1 MAQESTQ
8 KDYCTL
14 TPSVQTSPIRIWGTA
29 DFSVNIK
36 LGTDWVEW
44 TSVKWAFNAAS
55 SIPYSNLKYEAWVNG
70 VNYWYQNFIWTEFWP
85 DNWFVAVNDITSKF
99 KVDFSEAWDYIVPV
113 TIINPGTK
121 ESYCSTDVEFK
132 VLVAEDDETKFYIQ
146 KNTTSYLPLVLN
158 DDSSIDLVNTKN
170 TVAADTNVNEA
181 YKGMIAALNE
191 SDLSNL
197 EIKEINGEKVLFINM
212 NGQTSIPNPGTW
224 VFVENASGPLHW
236 VFMTNDQLDGDNVVD
251 SNLYDVSEAVSPKWV
266 NLASSTVRHTTAV
279 EVGGKTIGY
288 AIYSEKDGINGWSY
302 APAKAANTTKF
313 YIQKNTTSYLPLVL
327 NDDNSIDLVNTKI
340 AVAADT
346 NVNEAYKGMI
356 AALNE
361 SDLSNLEIKE
371 INGEKV
377 LFINMNGQTSI
388 PNPGTWVFVENASG
402 PLHWVFM
409 TNDQLDGDNVVDSNL
424 YDVSEAVSPKW
435 VNLASSTVRHTTAVE
450 VGGKTIGYAIYSEKD
465 GINGWS
471 YAPKAYTIIFVDED
485 WTTVLHTQF
494 VTLWKTPVYN
504 WTTPT
509 KAADSS
515 YTYTFKEWTPALV
528 EVTDDATYKATYTS
542 TAKQSWGSS
551 SWGSSSGGSSS
562 GGSSSSS
569 SKSTTKTDTKT
580 TTGDNKTTTT
590 NDNKADTKLIESNT
604 NANNWTTPAYN
615 DNYSKE
621 MNDAYQFA
629 YKNGITTMPSIDEAD
644 MTGWLT
650 RIAMAKML
658 SQYAI
663 NVLGKTPDT
672 TKVVPNFP
680 DVSAELD
687 AEYNNWVT
695 LAYQLGIMWIGIEK
709 FRPFDLV
716 TRAEFG
722 TALSRMLYGL
732 ADWEWDS
739 WYKTHLDK
747 LMEEKI
753 ITVDTP
759 DLQELRWYVMIM
771 LMRSA
776 QK

>member
-170 TVAADTNVNEA
+170 T
-181 YKGMIAALNE
+181 
-191 SDLSNL
+191 
-197 EIKEINGEKVLFINM
+197 
-212 NGQTSIPNPGTW
+212 
-224 VFVENASGPLHW
+224 
-236 VFMTNDQLDGDNVVD
+236 
-251 SNLYDVSEAVSPKWV
+251 
-266 NLASSTVRHTTAV
+266 
-279 EVGGKTIGY
+279 
-288 AIYSEKDGINGWSY
+288 
-302 APAKAANTTKF
+302 
-313 YIQKNTTSYLPLVL
+313 
-327 NDDNSIDLVNTKI
+327 
-340 AVAADT
+340 VAADT